1 MVEQA
6 RCDPDTG
13 LCTATPPLRV
23 ECAHAADGFFTMPRT
38 LCRAYYGCHNGT
50 RKDYTCPADSYF
62 DITSQVTQQAM
73 YLWLFHECNFPASVV
88 CCTNVARKGPKKVE
102 NITLTY
108 CTIVKLNEYRTQTA
122 SYRVKIKPNLKQSI
136 RT

>member
-6 RCDPDTG
+6 RCDADTG

-73 YLWLFHECNFPASVV
+73 CLWLFHECNFPTSVESF
-88 CCTNVARKGPKKVE
+88 TNVGRKGPKKVE

-122 SYRVKIKPNLKQSI
+122 SYRVKIKQNLKQSI